1 MLTVNT
7 KAYGTIDV
15 DERQKIFFPYGIFGF
30 ENLKEFVLLD
40 AEQQPFYWLQSLDV
54 KETAFV
60 LINPLVFR
68 KEYKLDVLKSDIE
81 EIGLQGP
88 DDDNVLLFAIVT
100 VPENQQK
107 MSANLQGP
115 IVINRESKTARQ
127 VISLDSKWKTRHFI
141 LEELS
146 GSKDKAC

>member
-15 DERQKIFFPYGIFGF
+15 DERQKIYFPYGIFGF
-30 ENLKEFVLLD
+30 ENLKEFILLD

-60 LINPLVFR
+60 LINPKVFR
-68 KEYKLDVLKSDIE
+68 KDYKLDVFKEDLE
-81 EIGLQGP
+81 EIDLKGSE
-88 DDDNVLLFAIVT
+88 DENVLMFAIVT

-115 IVINRESKTARQ
+115 VIINRETKTARQ
-127 VISLDSKWKTRHFI
+127 VITLDPQWKTKHYI
-141 LEELS
+141 LKELS
-146 GSKDKAC
+146 GSKGKAC